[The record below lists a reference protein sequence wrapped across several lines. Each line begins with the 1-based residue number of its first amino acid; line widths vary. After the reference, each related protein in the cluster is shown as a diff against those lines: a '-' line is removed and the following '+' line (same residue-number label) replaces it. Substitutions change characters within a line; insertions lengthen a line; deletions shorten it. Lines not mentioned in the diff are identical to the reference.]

1 MGKLLAAGCSWTA
14 GLPSYKGEP
23 SPDKIV
29 WPEILAE
36 RMGLECVNLG
46 LSGAGNE
53 YIFSSV
59 CDSLVEIKDISFIAI
74 MWSEYFRLDLD
85 MFRDDNSLF
94 WAPRGTHQ
102 VHHDRIKDL
111 YPDWF
116 KVNSAK
122 GPTRRSIR
130 YAHTLQVLMKER
142 KIPNVQV
149 QGLRPVHV
157 IPKRIPSEASQ
168 PNRYINECAN
178 VIIDSPYK
186 FNNTFLYWPI
196 MSEIGGKC
204 MEDILK
210 PNEIYEDNNHP
221 NELGHY
227 RIADLLNK
235 GK

>member
-1 MGKLLAAGCSWTA
+1 MSKKLLAAGCSWTA
-14 GLPSYKGEP
+14 GLPPHKGKP
-23 SPDKIV
+23 SRDKIL

-59 CDSLVEIKDISFIAI
+59 CDSLVEIEDISFIAI

-85 MFRDDNSLF
+85 MFL
-94 WAPRGTHQ
+94 GGIHH
-102 VHHDRIKDL
+102 VHHDGIKDL

-116 KVNSAK
+116 NINSVK

-130 YAHTLQVLMKER
+130 YAYTLQVLMKER
-142 KIPNVQV
+142 KIPYVQV
-149 QGLRPVHV
+149 QGVRPVHR
-157 IPKRIPSEASQ
+157 IPKRIPSEACP
-168 PNRYINECAN
+168 PNRYINDCAN
-178 VIIDSPYK
+178 VIIDSPYI
-186 FNNTFLYWPI
+186 FNDRFLYWPI

-204 MEDILK
+204 IEDILK

-227 RIADLLNK
+227 RIADILDRREK
-235 GK
+235 W